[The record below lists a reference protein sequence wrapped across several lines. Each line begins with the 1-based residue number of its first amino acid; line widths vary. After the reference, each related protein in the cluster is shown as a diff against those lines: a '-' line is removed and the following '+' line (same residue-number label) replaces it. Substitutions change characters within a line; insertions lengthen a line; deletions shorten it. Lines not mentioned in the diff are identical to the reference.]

1 MIVTGWPLEHEAAQ
15 LGVDESRTGQPG
27 SVADDRDRSL
37 ALARALEIAGTPCVV
52 EARAGLALIVCD
64 EAQQVRLASSDARV
78 ALLAL
83 AKRHGFTH
91 IAVELAGHATT

>member
-1 MIVTGWPLEHEAAQ
+1 MIVTGWTLEHDATPHD
-15 LGVDESRTGQPG
+15 VDQSRGGQTSSG
-27 SVADDRDRSL
+27 ADDRDRSS
-37 ALARALEIAGTPCVV
+37 ALANALKTAGMPCVV

-83 AKRHGFTH
+83 AKQHGFTH
-91 IAVELAGHATT
+91 IAVELAGNTTA